1 MPNEASRI
9 LPLKPTPWNISL
21 KMIAGLAGGLLG
33 GSVVVA
39 IFLLSS
45 SILQAPF
52 QGEFEQGQLHSLF
65 VFLFMAMIFLGV
77 TVASLVTAWLS
88 ALSSRERYTHVN
100 SAIYQIF
107 VLNIFLLVVAAPIYV
122 VFAKLNLS
130 SLVYITVLHVII
142 SAISG
147 VCVLEMMA
155 NTPYGLL
162 GIYSGIFGVLLGTA
176 INVMIFEISGRMM
189 TFVLLSG
196 IPIMWF
202 SIGLLNAFVAL
213 LYHWLY
219 RLYGIDFLRI
229 DTSYG
234 ADVVSEDERTS
245 EEIEEEI
252 LKEKKDETGS
262 EFLQNRGGRP

>member
-1 MPNEASRI
+1 MPNESSQI
-9 LPLKPTPWNISL
+9 LPLKPTPWNITL
-21 KMIAGLAGGLLG
+21 KMVAGIAGGLLG
-33 GSVVVA
+33 GLIIVA

-88 ALSSRERYTHVN
+88 ALSSSERYTHVN
-100 SAIYQIF
+100 SALYQIF
-107 VLNIFLLVVAAPIYV
+107 IFNIFFLVVAAPIYV
-122 VFAKLNLS
+122 VFARFGMSTLI
-130 SLVYITVLHVII
+130 YITVLHVII

-147 VCVLEMMA
+147 VCILEIMA

-162 GIYSGIFGVLLGTA
+162 GIYSGIFGVLLGTTM
-176 INVMIFEISGRMM
+176 NVMIFKLSGGMM

-196 IPIMWF
+196 IPIVWF
-202 SIGLLNAFVAL
+202 SIGLLNAFIAL

-229 DTSYG
+229 DTNYG
-234 ADVVSEDERTS
+234 ADVASEDERTT
-245 EEIEEEI
+245 EEIEEET

-262 EFLQNRGGRP
+262 EFLQSRGNKK